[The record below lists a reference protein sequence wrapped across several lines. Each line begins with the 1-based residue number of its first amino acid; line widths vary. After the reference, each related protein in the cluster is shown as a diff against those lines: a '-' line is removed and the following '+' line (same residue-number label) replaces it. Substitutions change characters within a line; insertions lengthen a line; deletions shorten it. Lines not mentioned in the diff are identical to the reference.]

1 MTDTAIKYL
10 SDIHYAISLIDDFL
24 ESIENFRAYQSDLK
38 TQSAVERQLGIIG
51 EAVNKYR
58 QEENIATLSN
68 DQQMV
73 NFRNR
78 IIHSYD
84 NIDVSIVWA
93 ILKNHLP
100 ILKEEV
106 NEILIQYNCRCSNTK
121 TYY

>member
-1 MTDTAIKYL
+1 MTDKAIKYL
-10 SDIHYAISLIDDFL
+10 SDIQYAISLIDSFL
-24 ESIENFRAYQSDLK
+24 GNIDNFSKYQSDTK

-51 EAVNKYR
+51 EAVNKFR
-58 QEENIATLSN
+58 QEENVVILSN
-68 DQQMV
+68 AQQMI

-100 ILKEEV
+100 VLKKEVDDILMQLCHK
-106 NEILIQYNCRCSNTK
+106 
-121 TYY
+121 